1 MGNKRLTLRT
11 IKNRDAIHP
20 YSRKA
25 QQLTRVYQR
34 KEKMARKEQQKS
46 VNPIGDRWL
55 WFRYA
60 FDEEK
65 KAATMK
71 DMHELIKLYLARND
85 DEINTLEKERARGHK
100 KPKSP
105 RQHFLEA
112 LKEREANE
120 YVSGLELPDMTN
132 GKTLELLRE
141 WDGDK
146 NSMSRI
152 KTIRVRKPLS
162 EESKAVIPATK
173 EKSDKINDLMDTE

>member
-1 MGNKRLTLRT
+1 MGNKRLTLKT

-71 DMHELIKLYLARND
+71 DMHELIKLYLA
-85 DEINTLEKERARGHK
+85 
-100 KPKSP
+100 
-105 RQHFLEA
+105 
-112 LKEREANE
+112 
-120 YVSGLELPDMTN
+120 
-132 GKTLELLRE
+132 
-141 WDGDK
+141 
-146 NSMSRI
+146 
-152 KTIRVRKPLS
+152 
-162 EESKAVIPATK
+162 
-173 EKSDKINDLMDTE
+173 

>member
-1 MGNKRLTLRT
+1 
-11 IKNRDAIHP
+11 
-20 YSRKA
+20 
-25 QQLTRVYQR
+25 
-34 KEKMARKEQQKS
+34 
-46 VNPIGDRWL
+46 
-55 WFRYA
+55 
-60 FDEEK
+60 
-65 KAATMK
+65 MK

-112 LKEREANE
+112 LKERESNE
-120 YVSGLELPDMTN
+120 YVSGLGQLQKELIILNNNLCIKELPDMTN

-162 EESKAVIPATK
+162 EESKAVTPATK
-173 EKSDKINDLMDTE
+173 EKSDKVNDLMDTEQNLINIA

>member
-1 MGNKRLTLRT
+1 
-11 IKNRDAIHP
+11 
-20 YSRKA
+20 
-25 QQLTRVYQR
+25 
-34 KEKMARKEQQKS
+34 
-46 VNPIGDRWL
+46 
-55 WFRYA
+55 
-60 FDEEK
+60 
-65 KAATMK
+65 MK

-100 KPKSP
+100 KPKSS

-112 LKEREANE
+112 LKERESNE
-120 YVSGLELPDMTN
+120 YVSGLGQLQKELIILNNLCIKELPDMTN

-162 EESKAVIPATK
+162 EESKAVTPAAK
-173 EKSDKINDLMDTE
+173 EKSDKVNDLMDTEQNLINIA